1 MTLKAH
7 AEYLA
12 DRGRIGAANGL
23 FGLTLF
29 PSRT

>member
-7 AEYLA
+7 VEYLA
-12 DRGRIGAANGL
+12 GRGQIGAANGL

-29 PSRT
+29 PSRA